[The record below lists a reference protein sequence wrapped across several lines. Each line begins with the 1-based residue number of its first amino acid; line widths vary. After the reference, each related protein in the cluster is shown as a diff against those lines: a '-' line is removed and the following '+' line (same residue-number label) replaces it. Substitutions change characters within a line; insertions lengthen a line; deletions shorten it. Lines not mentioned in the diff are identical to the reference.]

1 MKIKLT
7 EDQARDFEWGDLIG
21 FIYVDHIEDA
31 ESIYKERMQVET
43 ICKQEST
50 GKHFSLNWSK
60 SISHFH
66 GGEHEYPHTE
76 IIEVKQIEVTK
87 VTKEWKAV

>member
-7 EDQARDFEWGDLIG
+7 EEQAHDFAWGDLTG
-21 FIYVDHIEDA
+21 FTQVDCIEDA
-31 ESIYKERMQVET
+31 ESIYKESMQVET

-50 GKHFSLNWSK
+50 GKFFSLYWTK

-66 GGEHEYPHTE
+66 EGENEYPEAE
-76 IIEVKQIEVTK
+76 ITEVKQVEIVK
-87 VTKEWKAV
+87 VIKEWEAV